1 MAQTKITIFTKDNC
15 PKCPK
20 ARHLLEEL
28 NRERPLDVREVNI
41 GTPDGMF
48 EAVQYNLMSTPSL
61 ILQNGRKE
69 VKIISGSLDKQKLIS
84 ALEDLA
90 G

>member
-1 MAQTKITIFTKDNC
+1 MTQTKITIFTKDNC
-15 PKCPK
+15 PRCPQAK
-20 ARHLLEEL
+20 HLLEEL
-28 NRERPLDVREVNI
+28 HNERNVDVREVNI

-48 EAVQYNLMSTPSL
+48 EAVQYNLMSTPAL
-61 ILQNGRKE
+61 IVQNSKKE
-69 VKIISGSLDKQKLIS
+69 VKIISGAVDRQKIIS

>member
-1 MAQTKITIFTKDNC
+1 MTQTKITIFTKDSC
-15 PKCPK
+15 PRCPQAK
-20 ARHLLEEL
+20 HLLEEL
-28 NRERPLDVREVNI
+28 HNERDVDVREVNI

-48 EAVQYNLMSTPSL
+48 EAVQYNLMTTPSL

-69 VKIISGSLDKQKLIS
+69 VKIISGSVDKQKLIS